1 MLRRKKKRKIGL
13 PPETFIYTGDKHV
26 EDPTVHLLQYDAE
39 KVSDIVLLPKD
50 ILEDKKDKSNRHA
63 CDVTWFDIRGLD
75 NVHIIE
81 QIGQHF
87 QVHPLA
93 LEDVLN
99 TQQRPKWEDYPN
111 GIFLVARALHYDEQ
125 ETQIISEQ
133 ISFYLGNQFL
143 LTFQEHS
150 DDTFSNVRDRLNKG
164 LGKIRHK
171 GADYLT
177 YSLLDYI
184 VDNYFVILDKTEEKM
199 DNLET
204 RILIHFEST
213 VRNDIYQLKR
223 QLSDIRRAVL
233 PLREVVGRF
242 TRDEVNFLETANT
255 IYIRDLYDHIT
266 QVIEIIDNQ
275 RDMVNGLDALF
286 NTEQSNRTNHVMRV
300 LTIVSAIFI
309 PLTFIVGVYG
319 MNFDVLPELHFQYGY
334 FWVWVFMIL
343 IATGQLIYFKK
354 KRWL

>member
-1 MLRRKKKRKIGL
+1 MLRKKKKRKIGL

-26 EDPTVHLLQYDAE
+26 EEPIVHLLQYNADTILDRQLT
-39 KVSDIVLLPKD
+39 SKD
-50 ILEDKKDKSNRHA
+50 IINGTYDKKGESDNE
-63 CDVTWFDIRGLD
+63 VTWYDVRGLD
-75 NVHIIE
+75 NVHVIE

-87 QVHPLA
+87 HVHPLA

-99 TQQRPKWEDYPN
+99 TQQRPKWEDYQN
-111 GIFLVARALHYDEQ
+111 GIFLVIRALHYNEA
-125 ETQIISEQ
+125 ETAIVSEQ
-133 ISFYLGNQFL
+133 ISFYLGKEFL

-150 DDTFSNVRDRLNKG
+150 DDTFCNVRDRLNKS

-177 YSLLDYI
+177 YTLLDYI
-184 VDNYFVILDKTEEKM
+184 VDNYFVLLDKTE
-199 DNLET
+199 DTIDTLET
-204 RILIHFEST
+204 QILVHFQSAA
-213 VRNDIYQLKR
+213 RNDIYQLKR

-233 PLREVVGRF
+233 PLREVIGRF
-242 TRDEVNFLETANT
+242 TRDEGNYLDASNT

-266 QVIEIIDNQ
+266 QIIEIIENQ
-275 RDMVNGLDALF
+275 RDMVNGLDGLF

-319 MNFDVLPELHFQYGY
+319 MNFDNMPELHYNSGY
-334 FWVWVFMIL
+334 YWVWGLMIL
-343 IATGQLIYFKK
+343 VVIGQLIYFKMK
-354 KRWL
+354 NWL